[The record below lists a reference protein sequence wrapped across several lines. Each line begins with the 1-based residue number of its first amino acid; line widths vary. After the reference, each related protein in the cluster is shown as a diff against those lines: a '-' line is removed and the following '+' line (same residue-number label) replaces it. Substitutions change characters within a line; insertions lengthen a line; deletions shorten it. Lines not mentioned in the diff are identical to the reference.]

1 MIRPAVEDAGMQCVR
16 ADEERV
22 GGIIHKPMFE
32 RLLLCD
38 YAVADLSM
46 ANANVYYELGIR
58 HATRPWSTVLLFR
71 EGFRLPFDTGPAR
84 QPYRLGLGG
93 QPARGPRRGSDGRR

>member
-1 MIRPAVEDAGMQCVR
+1 MADPASGTAGDGLQPLCLLLMPFGTKDDPVLGKVYFDEIYEKIIRPAVVEVGMQCVR
-16 ADEERV
+16 ADEEWV

-32 RLLLCD
+32 RLLLCE

-58 HATRPWSTVLLFR
+58 
-71 EGFRLPFDTGPAR
+71 
-84 QPYRLGLGG
+84 
-93 QPARGPRRGSDGRR
+93 